1 MKYLFS
7 IILLFCIFF
16 TEGQVADS
24 LPLKDSVSTLSKPSS
39 KNDIIFEN
47 NNLNLKG
54 IPISYEIR
62 KRSYKE
68 DDFNFYILLPV
79 VFFFSLIRAIFP
91 RYFTNIFR
99 VFFNSSL
106 QQSQLTDQLVQAKLP
121 SLFYNI
127 FFSFSFSIYVFFL
140 FQYLKIIPAQ
150 NRAYQLL
157 YIFIVIILI
166 YIFKWLIIK
175 FIGWI
180 SNYEKLADKYLF
192 IVFLLNKVLSICLL
206 PLTIVLTFSNNIF
219 AEVSVVISYVLILIF
234 LALRYLKM
242 YESLSSRIQLNKF
255 HFFIFLF
262 AIEILPIILI
272 SKTSVYLLAK

>member
-1 MKYLFS
+1 M
-7 IILLFCIFF
+7 FCIFF
-16 TEGQVADS
+16 TEGQIADS
-24 LPLKDSVSTLSKPSS
+24 LPVKDSVATLSKPYS
-39 KNDIIFEN
+39 KYDIIYEN

-68 DDFNFYILLPV
+68 DDFNFYILLAV

-140 FQYLKIIPAQ
+140 FQYLKIIPGQ

-242 YESLSSRIQLNKF
+242 YESLLSRIKLNKF